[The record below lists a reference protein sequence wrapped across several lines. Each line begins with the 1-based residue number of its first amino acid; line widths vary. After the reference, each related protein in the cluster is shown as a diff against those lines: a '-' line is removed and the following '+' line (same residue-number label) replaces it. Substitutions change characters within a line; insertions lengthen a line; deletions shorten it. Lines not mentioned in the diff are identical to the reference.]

1 MSVLDYRFG
10 MNSYGFAI
18 LASVSLLALEPAL
31 AQGQDAGPVQNRSTA
46 PTVLKPIVI
55 RGARDSKPATA
66 TIGQPAAAFS
76 GGQVSTEARLGA
88 LGNRAIKDTP
98 FSITAYTA
106 KLIRDQQAQTV
117 ADITLNDP
125 SVRADAPPFSERDS
139 FLIRG
144 FPVVNLDIFYDGLP
158 YIANPR
164 RHFLEGIEQVQVLKG
179 PSNFINGGI
188 GRVGGTINLI
198 PKRAGDEPLTRLTT
212 GYRSDSQLWT
222 HADVGRRFGEGDEW
236 GIRANGSF
244 RGGQTSLDHN
254 DTRIGVASL
263 GIDYRGEDFRASLDL
278 SHSTQKLDSPTSLF
292 NSASA
297 GVSAIPRAP
306 NGRIN
311 TANPFEYLDSSY
323 NMVAGRLEYDVLD
336 NTTIYAAA
344 GASRYRED
352 FLTSSFN
359 IKNLNGDAEITF
371 GYNPQEIIGYSGET
385 GIRSE
390 FETGEIEHKLNASFS
405 MSLSQNNR
413 GYFNPAALGF
423 PTYTT
428 NIYDPTYISSGSVNT
443 AGLPRSSNLGRFAE
457 LLSTSISVSDT
468 MSFLDERL
476 EVTVGGRYQDMRSEG
491 FNTRPAAGPA
501 GFRNYLYQEARFS
514 PAVAANFKLT
524 DDLSLY
530 ANYVEA
536 LTEGGV
542 APASANGNAN
552 QVFPPFVSR
561 QKEIGAKYDTGSIIL
576 TAALFEIRQANSY
589 TYRRPNPAFPAD
601 PLASPTLSYFSVDGV
616 QINRGLELSAY
627 GEPLDGLRLLGGVTF
642 MEPTLRNSRT
652 PSGVVVNGNTAPG
665 VPKTSISLYGE
676 YDLPWAEGLTAT
688 GRVIYSGS
696 TYYDPANTQKV
707 DSWTRVDLGARYKFE
722 RENGKAVELRAN
734 VENVFNEDYW
744 ASSAR
749 GWLAAGAARTF
760 MVSASFDF

>member
-1 MSVLDYRFG
+1 MSVGQSRLG
-10 MNSYGFAI
+10 VNSFGFAL
-18 LASVSLLALEPAL
+18 LASVSIITLQPAL
-31 AQGQDAGPVQNRSTA
+31 AQSQGTMPGQGAATSA
-46 PTVLKPIVI
+46 TVLQPIVI
-55 RGARDSKPATA
+55 RGARDAKPKTA
-66 TIGQPAAAFS
+66 TIGQPAADFT
-76 GGQVSTEARLGA
+76 GGQVSTEARLGT
-88 LGNRAIKDTP
+88 LGNRPIKDTP

-106 KLIRDQQAQTV
+106 RLIRDQQAQTV

-198 PKRAGDEPLTRLTT
+198 PKRAADEPLTRLTT
-212 GYRSDSQLWT
+212 GYRSDSQTWT
-222 HADVGRRFGEGDEW
+222 HADVSRRFGEGDEW

-244 RGGQTSLDHN
+244 RGGETSLDHN
-254 DTRIGVASL
+254 DTRIGVAAL
-263 GIDYRGEDFRASLDL
+263 GIDYRGEDFRASLDF

-297 GVSAIPRAP
+297 GLTAIPRAP
-306 NGRIN
+306 NGRVN

-323 NMVAGRLEYDVLD
+323 NMVSGRLEYDVLD

-352 FLTSSFN
+352 FLTSSYT
-359 IKNLNGDAEITF
+359 ILNSVGDARVTF
-371 GYNPQEIIGYSGET
+371 GYNPQEIIGYTGET

-390 FETGEIEHKLNASFS
+390 FETGEIGHRLNASFS
-405 MSLSQNNR
+405 MSHTENNR
-413 GYFNPAALGF
+413 GYFTP
-423 PTYTT
+423 PTFASYDT
-428 NIYDPTYISSGSVNT
+428 NIYDPIYVSSGFVNT
-443 AGLPRSSNLGRFAE
+443 GGLPRSNNLGKSSD
-457 LLSTSISVSDT
+457 LLSTSVSISDT
-468 MSFLDERL
+468 LSLLDERL
-476 EVTVGGRYQDMRSEG
+476 EVTVGGRYQDVRTASY
-491 FNTRPAAGPA
+491 NTRPLRGPA
-501 GFRNYLYQEARFS
+501 GFRTYLYQEARFS
-514 PAVAANFKLT
+514 PALAANLKIT
-524 DDLSLY
+524 EGLSAY

-536 LTEGGV
+536 LTEGAV
-542 APASANGNAN
+542 APSTALNNAG
-552 QVFPPFVSR
+552 QIFPPFVNK
-561 QKEIGAKYDTGSIIL
+561 QKEIGLKYDAGSIML
-576 TAALFEIRQANSY
+576 TAALFEIRQASGFTTGN
-589 TYRRPNPAFPAD
+589 TF
-601 PLASPTLSYFSVDGV
+601 GV
-616 QINRGLELSAY
+616 NGLQINRGLELTAY
-627 GEPLDGLRLLGGVTF
+627 GELADGLRLLGGVTF
-642 MEPTLRNSRT
+642 LDAVLAKTALGEFD
-652 PSGVVVNGNTAPG
+652 GKEAPG

-676 YDLPWAEGLTAT
+676 YDLPWVHGLTAT
-688 GRVIYSGS
+688 GRVVYSGS
-696 TYYDPANTQKV
+696 TYYNQANTQKV
-707 DSWTRVDLGARYKFE
+707 DDWTRVDLGARYKFE

-734 VENVFNEDYW
+734 VENVFNENYW

>member
-1 MSVLDYRFG
+1 MSVLNYGVRV
-10 MNSYGFAI
+10 NSYGFAI

-31 AQGQDAGPVQNRSTA
+31 AQGQDAGPVQNGSTT

-55 RGARDSKPATA
+55 RGARDGRPATA

-88 LGNRAIKDTP
+88 LGNRPIKDTP

-188 GRVGGTINLI
+188 GRVGGTINLV
-198 PKRAGDEPLTRLTT
+198 PKRAADEPLTRLTT

-222 HADVGRRFGEGDEW
+222 HADVGRRFGESDEW

-244 RGGQTSLDHN
+244 RGGETSLDHN

-278 SHSTQKLDSPTSLF
+278 SHSTQRLDSPTSLF

-297 GVSAIPRAP
+297 GLSAIPRAP

-352 FLTSSFN
+352 FLTSSYTILN
-359 IKNLNGDAEITF
+359 SNGDASVAF

-390 FETGEIEHKLNASFS
+390 FETGEIEHKLNASLS
-405 MSLSQNNR
+405 VSLNQNHR
-413 GYFNPAALGF
+413 GYFNPSALGF

-428 NIYDPTYISSGSVNT
+428 NIYNPIYLPSGSVNT
-443 AGLPRSSNLGRFAE
+443 SGLPRSNNLGRFAE
-457 LLSTSISVSDT
+457 LLSTSLSLSDT
-468 MSFLDERL
+468 ASLFDDRL
-476 EVTVGGRYQDMRSEG
+476 ELTIGGRYQDMRSEG
-491 FNTRPAAGPA
+491 FNTRPSAGPA

-514 PAVAANFKLT
+514 PAVAATYKLQ
-524 DDLSLY
+524 DNISLY

-536 LTEGGV
+536 LTEGAI
-542 APASANGNAN
+542 APATASNAG
-552 QVFPPFVSR
+552 QIFPPFVNK
-561 QKEIGAKYDTGSIIL
+561 QKEVGLKYDTGSTML
-576 TAALFEIRQANSY
+576 TAALFEIRQASGF
-589 TYRRPNPAFPAD
+589 TT
-601 PLASPTLSYFSVDGV
+601 SGV
-616 QINRGLELSAY
+616 FGVNGLQINRGLELTAY
-627 GEPLDGLRLLGGVTF
+627 GEPSDGVRLLGGVTF
-642 MEPTLRNSRT
+642 LDAELART
-652 PSGVVVNGNTAPG
+652 NGGTFNGKRAPG
-665 VPKTSISLYGE
+665 VPEISISLYGE
-676 YDLPWAEGLTAT
+676 YDLPWVEGLTAT
-688 GRVIYSGS
+688 GRVVYSGS
-696 TYYDPANTQKV
+696 TYYNQANTQKV

>member
-1 MSVLDYRFG
+1 MSVLNYGVR

-31 AQGQDAGPVQNRSTA
+31 AQGQDAGPVQNRSTS

-55 RGARDSKPATA
+55 RGARDGKPATA
-66 TIGQPAAAFS
+66 TIGQPAADFS

-88 LGNRAIKDTP
+88 LGNRPIKDTP

-198 PKRAGDEPLTRLTT
+198 PKRAADEPLTRLTT

-244 RGGQTSLDHN
+244 RGGETSLDHN

-297 GVSAIPRAP
+297 GLSAIPRAP

-352 FLTSSFN
+352 FLTSSYTILN
-359 IKNLNGDAEITF
+359 SNGDASVAF

-390 FETGEIEHKLNASFS
+390 FETGEIEHKLNASLS
-405 MSLSQNNR
+405 VSLNQNHR
-413 GYFNPAALGF
+413 GYFNPSALGF

-428 NIYDPTYISSGSVNT
+428 NIYNPIYLTSGSVNT
-443 AGLPRSSNLGRFAE
+443 SGLPRSNNLGRFAE
-457 LLSTSISVSDT
+457 LLSTSLSLSDT
-468 MSFLDERL
+468 ASLFEDRL
-476 EVTVGGRYQDMRSEG
+476 ELTIGGRYQDMRSEG
-491 FNTRPAAGPA
+491 FNTRPSAGPA

-514 PAVAANFKLT
+514 PAVAATYKLQ
-524 DDLSLY
+524 DNISLY

-536 LTEGGV
+536 LTEGAI
-542 APASANGNAN
+542 APATASNAG
-552 QVFPPFVSR
+552 QKFPPFVNK
-561 QKEIGAKYDTGSIIL
+561 QKEVGLKYDTGSTML
-576 TAALFEIRQANSY
+576 TAALFEIRQASGF
-589 TYRRPNPAFPAD
+589 TT
-601 PLASPTLSYFSVDGV
+601 SGV
-616 QINRGLELSAY
+616 FGVNGLQINRGLELTAY
-627 GEPLDGLRLLGGVTF
+627 GEPSDSVRLLGGVTF
-642 MEPTLRNSRT
+642 LDAELART
-652 PSGVVVNGNTAPG
+652 NGGTFNGKRAPG
-665 VPKTSISLYGE
+665 VPEISISLYGE
-676 YDLPWAEGLTAT
+676 YDLPWVEGLTAT
-688 GRVIYSGS
+688 GRVVYSGS
-696 TYYDPANTQKV
+696 TYYNQANTQKV

>member
-1 MSVLDYRFG
+1 MSVLNYGVR

-31 AQGQDAGPVQNRSTA
+31 AQGQDAGPVQNRSTT

-55 RGARDSKPATA
+55 RGARDGKPATA
-66 TIGQPAAAFS
+66 TIGQPAADFS

-88 LGNRAIKDTP
+88 LGNRPIKDTP

-188 GRVGGTINLI
+188 GRVGGTINLV
-198 PKRAGDEPLTRLTT
+198 PKRAADEPLTRLTT

-244 RGGQTSLDHN
+244 RGGETSLDHN
-254 DTRIGVASL
+254 DTRIGVASF

-297 GVSAIPRAP
+297 GLSAIPRAP

-352 FLTSSFN
+352 FLTSSYTILN
-359 IKNLNGDAEITF
+359 SNGDASVAF

-390 FETGEIEHKLNASFS
+390 FETGEIEHKLNASLS
-405 MSLSQNNR
+405 VSLNQNHR
-413 GYFNPAALGF
+413 GYFNPSALGF

-428 NIYDPTYISSGSVNT
+428 NIYNPIYLPSGSVNT
-443 AGLPRSSNLGRFAE
+443 SGLPRSNNLGRFAE
-457 LLSTSISVSDT
+457 LLSTSLSLSDT
-468 MSFLDERL
+468 TSLFDDRL
-476 EVTVGGRYQDMRSEG
+476 ELTIGGRYQDMRSEG
-491 FNTRPAAGPA
+491 FNTRPSAGPA

-514 PAVAANFKLT
+514 PAVAATYKLQ
-524 DDLSLY
+524 DNISLY

-536 LTEGGV
+536 LTEGAI
-542 APASANGNAN
+542 APATASNAG
-552 QVFPPFVSR
+552 QIFPPFVNK
-561 QKEIGAKYDTGSIIL
+561 QKEVGLKYDTGSTML
-576 TAALFEIRQANSY
+576 TAALFEIRQASGF
-589 TYRRPNPAFPAD
+589 TT
-601 PLASPTLSYFSVDGV
+601 SGV
-616 QINRGLELSAY
+616 FGVNGLQINRGLELTAY
-627 GEPLDGLRLLGGVTF
+627 GEPSDGVRLLGGVTF
-642 MEPTLRNSRT
+642 LDAELART
-652 PSGVVVNGNTAPG
+652 NGGTFNGKRAPG
-665 VPKTSISLYGE
+665 VPEISISLYGE
-676 YDLPWAEGLTAT
+676 YDLPWVEGLTAT
-688 GRVIYSGS
+688 GRVVYSGS
-696 TYYDPANTQKV
+696 TYYNQANTQKV

>member
-1 MSVLDYRFG
+1 MSVLKDSFG
-10 MNSYGFAI
+10 VNSYGFAI
-18 LASVSLLALEPAL
+18 LASVSVMALQPAL
-31 AQGQDAGPVQNRSTA
+31 AQAQDVRPSTSA
-46 PTVLKPIVI
+46 SSTPTVLKPIVI
-55 RGARDSKPATA
+55 RGARDNKPATA

-88 LGNRAIKDTP
+88 LGNRPIKDTP

-106 KLIRDQQAQTV
+106 KLIRDQQARTV

-179 PSNFINGGI
+179 PSNFVNGGI

-198 PKRAGDEPLTRLTT
+198 PKRAADEPLTRLTT

-244 RGGQTSLDHN
+244 RGGETTLDHN

-263 GIDYRGEDFRASLDL
+263 GIDYRGEDVRASLDF

-297 GVSAIPRAP
+297 GLSAIPRAP
-306 NGRIN
+306 NGRVN

-352 FLTSSFN
+352 FLTSSYTILN
-359 IKNLNGDAEITF
+359 SNGDASVAF

-390 FETGEIEHKLNASFS
+390 FETGEIEHKLNASLS
-405 MSLSQNNR
+405 VSLNQNNR
-413 GYFNPAALGF
+413 GYFNPSALGF

-428 NIYDPTYISSGSVNT
+428 NIYDPTYLPSGSVNT
-443 AGLPRSSNLGRFAE
+443 SGLPRSNNLGRFAE
-457 LLSTSISVSDT
+457 LLATSLSLSDT
-468 MSFLDERL
+468 ASLFDDRL
-476 EVTVGGRYQDMRSEG
+476 ELTIGGRYQDVRSEG

-514 PAVAANFKLT
+514 PALAATYKLQ
-524 DDLSLY
+524 DNVSLY

-536 LTEGGV
+536 LTEGAI
-542 APASANGNAN
+542 APATASNAG
-552 QVFPPFVSR
+552 QIFPPFVNK
-561 QKEIGAKYDTGSIIL
+561 QKEIGLKYDTGSTML
-576 TAALFEIRQANSY
+576 TAALFEIRQASGFTTN
-589 TYRRPNPAFPAD
+589 
-601 PLASPTLSYFSVDGV
+601 GV
-616 QINRGLELSAY
+616 FGVNGLQINRGLELTAY
-627 GEPLDGLRLLGGVTF
+627 GEPSDGVRLLGGVTF
-642 MEPTLRNSRT
+642 LDAELART
-652 PSGVVVNGNTAPG
+652 NGGTFNGKRAPG
-665 VPKTSISLYGE
+665 VPEISISLYGE
-676 YDLPWAEGLTAT
+676 YDLPWVEGLTAT
-688 GRVIYSGS
+688 GRFVYSGS
-696 TYYDPANTQKV
+696 TYYNQANTQKV
-707 DSWTRVDLGARYKFE
+707 DDWTRVDLGARYKFE

-734 VENVFNEDYW
+734 VENVLNENYW

>member
-1 MSVLDYRFG
+1 MSVLKNSYG
-10 MNSYGFAI
+10 VNSYGFAI
-18 LASVSLLALEPAL
+18 LASVSVTALQPAL
-31 AQGQDAGPVQNRSTA
+31 AQAQDVRPATNASTT

-55 RGARDSKPATA
+55 RGARDNKPATA

-88 LGNRAIKDTP
+88 LGNRPIKDTP

-106 KLIRDQQAQTV
+106 KLIRDQQARTV

-179 PSNFINGGI
+179 PSNFVNGGI

-244 RGGQTSLDHN
+244 RGGETTLDHN

-263 GIDYRGEDFRASLDL
+263 GIDYRGEDFRASLDF

-297 GVSAIPRAP
+297 GLSAIPRAP

-336 NTTIYAAA
+336 NTTIYAAV

-352 FLTSSFN
+352 FLTSSYTILN
-359 IKNLNGDAEITF
+359 SNGDASVAF

-390 FETGEIEHKLNASFS
+390 FETGEIEHKLNASLS
-405 MSLSQNNR
+405 VSLNQNNR
-413 GYFNPAALGF
+413 GYFNPSALGF

-428 NIYDPTYISSGSVNT
+428 NIYDPTYLPSGSVNT
-443 AGLPRSSNLGRFAE
+443 SGLPRSNNLGRFAE
-457 LLSTSISVSDT
+457 LLATSLSLSDT
-468 MSFLDERL
+468 ASLFDDRL
-476 EVTVGGRYQDMRSEG
+476 ELTIGGRYQDVRSEG

-514 PAVAANFKLT
+514 PALAATYKLQ
-524 DDLSLY
+524 DNVSLY

-536 LTEGGV
+536 LTEGAI
-542 APASANGNAN
+542 APATASNAG
-552 QVFPPFVSR
+552 QIFPPFVNK
-561 QKEIGAKYDTGSIIL
+561 QKEIGLKYDTGSTML
-576 TAALFEIRQANSY
+576 TAALFEIRQASGFTTN
-589 TYRRPNPAFPAD
+589 
-601 PLASPTLSYFSVDGV
+601 GV
-616 QINRGLELSAY
+616 FGVNGLQINRGLELTAY
-627 GEPLDGLRLLGGVTF
+627 GEPSDGVRLLGGVTF
-642 MEPTLRNSRT
+642 LDAELART
-652 PSGVVVNGNTAPG
+652 NGGTFNGKRAAG
-665 VPKTSISLYGE
+665 VPEISISLYGE
-676 YDLPWAEGLTAT
+676 YDLPWVEGLTAT
-688 GRVIYSGS
+688 GRFVYSGS
-696 TYYDPANTQKV
+696 TYYNQANTQKV
-707 DSWTRVDLGARYKFE
+707 DDWTRVDLGARYKFE
-722 RENGKAVELRAN
+722 RENGKAIELRAN
-734 VENVFNEDYW
+734 VENVLNENYW